1 MVIALASVSIAA
13 VLIAVLFFGYRMM
26 MGEMCTHWLFSNQ
39 GYSVMIHCVHT
50 VFVTGGCKPGLHNMD
65 MIETAPS
72 EPSLDLDSL
81 KLLEVSSTHSYVH
94 VIIF

>member
-1 MVIALASVSIAA
+1 MLYS
-13 VLIAVLFFGYRMM
+13 
-26 MGEMCTHWLFSNQ
+26 
-39 GYSVMIHCVHT
+39 YSVVMHCVHA

>member
-1 MVIALASVSIAA
+1 MRC
-13 VLIAVLFFGYRMM
+13 VLIGCFQIKVTLY
-26 MGEMCTHWLFSNQ
+26 S
-39 GYSVMIHCVHT
+39 YSVVMHCVHA